1 MKRIEKVQVDPI
13 YLELSGAKKNP
24 RGNPNLG
31 GDYIGCS
38 AVVSEKAPGICG
50 FAYKIIQ
57 HMT

>member
-1 MKRIEKVQVDPI
+1 MDPI